1 MMNGRQPSSCAHRT
15 CHRVSFS
22 QCSPA
27 YADVLAALVVGGVV
41 STGLVHLCLTA
52 RPFGGPSVDRE
63 ASGSTVELV
72 NGVRLLDYQQ
82 YLRDHVAT
90 AKWLGG
96 GFTRLGCPQVEW
108 TPFPRRPIAQTN
120 SEDDCLYLN
129 VWQPLLEE
137 DGGTECGVCG
147 RPPLLP
153 AVVVLHG
160 GRFQYGGG
168 GAFGFLNAALQHDE
182 APGNVGIRDQIVA
195 LQWVH
200 DNIHL
205 FGASPFQVTLV
216 GHEAGAASVG
226 YHLLSNR
233 SAAYFQRAVMMAGSP
248 YSPYPENSGKAA
260 DRNVRALARELRCP
274 DSSARR
280 AAIECLKSRSV
291 RATLEAADGAGIE
304 FGPSYLSP
312 QTAVAPEHK
321 MLENAV
327 VPEKNPNMRARF
339 RPPGF
344 HRGLHQQ

>member
-1 MMNGRQPSSCAHRT
+1 M
-15 CHRVSFS
+15 
-22 QCSPA
+22 
-27 YADVLAALVVGGVV
+27 Y
-41 STGLVHLCLTA
+41 
-52 RPFGGPSVDRE
+52 SVCWYI
-63 ASGSTVELV
+63 GSHIWITSLPT
-72 NGVRLLDYQQ
+72 LY
-82 YLRDHVAT
+82 
-90 AKWLGG
+90 
-96 GFTRLGCPQVEW
+96 PQVEW

-168 GAFGFLNAALQHDE
+168 GGPYTFYDGKYLAAAWRAVVVVPAYRIGAFGFLNAALQHDE

-216 GHEAGAASVG
+216 GHEAGAASVS
-226 YHLLSNR
+226 YHLMSNR

-248 YSPYPENSGKAA
+248 YSPYPENNGKAA
-260 DRNVRALARELRCP
+260 DRNAPPQRGGACHKFRWSFCATLGCSARTYGQLKPSTCSGGTITSHVDQGNSVYFNITTTTTKGSATRSMLVPSKNHSSLEMEP
-274 DSSARR
+274 ADSSCSITDVAGTIWSGNRTSR
-280 AAIECLKSRSV
+280 YQLVLIAGGLPIGPEPAKSQEEVEQSSRS
-291 RATLEAADGAGIE
+291 R
-304 FGPSYLSP
+304 
-312 QTAVAPEHK
+312 
-321 MLENAV
+321 
-327 VPEKNPNMRARF
+327 
-339 RPPGF
+339 
-344 HRGLHQQ
+344 